1 MTDQITFILP
11 TRNDEYS
18 CSSENKEEEQTK
30 KILLPILSSKK
41 YFPNSKFIVVEYCP
55 HENKKTIKELLSG
68 KVENVKIITIDKQLQ
83 EDLEKDFDNKKMN
96 FYEHVSKHIG
106 VLIADTKYICVL
118 NQDVCLTNKNIQEIL
133 NSLEQNKIC
142 LARKCKI
149 TYESMKLSLS
159 EMIENI
165 EKNIYPYTEIGMW
178 GNGDFLM
185 MSKDLYSSIGGLLM
199 AHQNWAIDNEILL
212 RAGLTNMDALSSRS
226 QVKFCRPT
234 DIVCPDHVTDGHGRP
249 FIGDVSDPFAR
260 NSRKISEE
268 IVNNINSLKYIKKI
282 EVI

>member
-18 CSSENKEEEQTK
+18 CSSNNKEEEQIK

-55 HENKKTIKELLSG
+55 YEDKKSIKELLYK
-68 KVENVKIITIDKQLQ
+68 KVENIKIVTIDKQLQ
-83 EDLEKDFDNKKMN
+83 YDLEKDFDNKKMN

-118 NQDVCLTNKNIQEIL
+118 NQDVCLTNKNKDEIISNL
-133 NSLEQNKIC
+133 MLNKIC

-149 TYESMKLSLS
+149 SYDSMKLDISDLL
-159 EMIENI
+159 ENI
-165 EKNIYPYTEIGMW
+165 ENNFYKYTEIGFW

-185 MSKDLYSSIGGLLM
+185 MSKELYNNVGGLLM

-212 RAGLTNMDALSSRS
+212 RAGLTDMHSLTSNSSI
-226 QVKFCRPT
+226 KFCRPT
-234 DIVCPDHVTDGHGRP
+234 DIVCPDHITDGKGRP
-249 FIGDVSDPFAR
+249 FIGDVSDPFAK
-260 NSRKISEE
+260 NSIKISDQ

-282 EVI
+282 EEL